1 MPGAQTTRN
10 ECRRRGETCQTAPMS
25 RSNPLLLAI
34 GVLLVGYGTNVSTP
48 LLVLYKERLDLGD
61 SATMAIFTVY
71 VLGIFATLLLAGP
84 VSDRFGRRITCV
96 PFVALSALASLVLIL
111 GRDSFLMLLFARFL
125 LGAVSGVVLGVG
137 AAWMQELMGP
147 GHEQRAAVLSTV
159 VAYFGFGLG
168 PPISA
173 LIEQLGADPFVWPY
187 VLHAA
192 LTLAF
197 VPLMLRL
204 PETVTFSER
213 PPPLRPQLGVPPLA
227 LRTFWLIIVPAAI
240 WVFSFPSTSFA
251 LFPVI
256 VSDAIP
262 GYQVVV
268 AAASGTLTAWSALL
282 ARPIIARIG
291 ARASIPLA
299 LIAGTVGY
307 VLGTIAFA
315 TDAWGFVLP
324 AAVLLGGASGTI
336 TAASLGVLGEMAD
349 PATRGA
355 LNSTVFILAYPGMA
369 MPIVL
374 TSVASITGLTAAL
387 VSVTVLA
394 TIAAAWAVTA
404 FRRNVTLVA

>member
-1 MPGAQTTRN
+1 MT
-10 ECRRRGETCQTAPMS
+10 S
-25 RSNPLLLAI
+25 SHPLTLAI

-48 LLVLYKERLDLGD
+48 LLVLYKERLSLGD

-84 VSDRFGRRITCV
+84 VSDRYGRRMTCI
-96 PFVALSALASLVLIL
+96 PFVALSGLASLVMIL
-111 GRDSFLMLLFARFL
+111 GRDSFALLLFGRFI

-147 GHEQRAAVLSTV
+147 GQEQRAAVLSTV

-173 LIEQLGADPFVWPY
+173 VFEQVGWDPFVWPY

-192 LTLAF
+192 LTFAF
-197 VPLMLRL
+197 VPFMLSL
-204 PETVTFSER
+204 PETVTRSHR

-227 LRTFWLIIVPAAI
+227 LRTFWLVIVPAAI
-240 WVFSFPSTSFA
+240 WIFSFPSTSFA

-256 VSDAIP
+256 ISDAIP
-262 GYQVVV
+262 DFEVVV
-268 AAASGTLTAWSALL
+268 GAAAGTLTAWAALL
-282 ARPIIARIG
+282 ARPVIARVG
-291 ARASIPLA
+291 ARAAIPLA
-299 LIAGTVGY
+299 LTAGTVGY
-307 VLGTIAFA
+307 VLGTIAFS

-336 TAASLGVLGEMAD
+336 TAASLGVLGEMAE

-355 LNSTVFILAYPGMA
+355 LNSTVFMLAYPGMA

-374 TSVASITGLTAAL
+374 TGVANITGLTAAL
-387 VSVTVLA
+387 IGVTML
-394 TIAAAWAVTA
+394 AAAASVWAALV
-404 FRRNVTLVA
+404 FRRRLTLAM

>member
-1 MPGAQTTRN
+1 M
-10 ECRRRGETCQTAPMS
+10 
-25 RSNPLLLAI
+25 
-34 GVLLVGYGTNVSTP
+34 VGYGTNVSTP

-71 VLGIFATLLLAGP
+71 VIGIFATLLLAGP
-84 VSDRFGRRITCV
+84 VSDRWGRRLTCI
-96 PFVALSALASLVLIL
+96 PFVALSAIASLVIIL
-111 GRDSFLMLLFARFL
+111 GRDSFALLLFGRFL

-173 LIEQLGADPFVWPY
+173 VIEQAGWDPFIWPY

-192 LTLAF
+192 VTLAF
-197 VPLMLRL
+197 VPFMLRL
-204 PETVTFSER
+204 PETVTPMDR

-227 LRTFWLIIVPAAI
+227 LRTFWLVIVPATI

-262 GYQVVV
+262 GYEVVV
-268 AAASGTLTAWSALL
+268 AAASGALTAWSALV
-282 ARPIIARIG
+282 ARPVIARIG
-291 ARASIPLA
+291 ARTSIPFALA
-299 LIAGTVGY
+299 AGTIGY
-307 VLGTIAFA
+307 VLGTIAFS

-324 AAVLLGGASGTI
+324 AAILLGGASGTI
-336 TAASLGVLGEMAD
+336 TAASLGVLGELAD

-355 LNSTVFILAYPGMA
+355 LNSTVFMLAYPGMA
-369 MPIVL
+369 MPILL
-374 TSVASITGLTAAL
+374 TGVANFTGLTIAL
-387 VSVTVLA
+387 IGVTVLA
-394 TIAAAWAVTA
+394 AVATTWATVA
-404 FRRNVTLVA
+404 FRQKLTLAT